1 VSEFWSNA
9 LLNSLVVTVGV
20 TLLSCVVGV
29 PLAWLMERTDLP
41 GARWLD
47 RLVSFPYVLPSYLL
61 AISWIVL
68 ANPAVGWLNLLA
80 QQLLGLE
87 KPFNIYGL
95 GGIIFIE
102 TTALMPIVYLSY
114 KAGLSQLSPSLEEA
128 ARLAGASPWQI
139 FLRITTPILK
149 NTLLAAL
156 ISIFLASLASFG
168 VPAMIG
174 GPGRVF
180 VLTTGLY
187 SLVKQGSLDS
197 LAQSFLIATY
207 MAGFALLFVLLTQRL
222 SSKKSSAM
230 GGATSRPS
238 LVGLGAWRYPLS
250 AFVWSFWLLF
260 VGMPLLAL
268 VLSSFQ
274 LNPGELSLSSFGLR
288 QWGYVLFD
296 LPDFRRAITNSLMVA
311 TLSALF
317 ILLLSLAVALSSWK
331 GHHSR
336 SRSRYFARTVDAL
349 SALAY
354 STPGTVLAL
363 ILLFLFAKL
372 PGLGLANTLTALVLA
387 CSIKYL
393 LLGIKTVEPAAFLV
407 HPSLVEAAR
416 LSGASAPQRVLLIWM
431 PLLKRALWAA
441 GILVFMPVLSELT
454 MSILLHGPGTET
466 LGVLLF
472 QLQEYADRTSAAV
485 IGTMLLASLFLF
497 DFIVRRKPTHES

>member
-222 SSKKSSAM
+222 SSKNPPQWAEPPV
-230 GGATSRPS
+230 APPS
-238 LVGLGAWRYPLS
+238 
-250 AFVWSFWLLF
+250 
-260 VGMPLLAL
+260 
-268 VLSSFQ
+268 
-274 LNPGELSLSSFGLR
+274 
-288 QWGYVLFD
+288 WG
-296 LPDFRRAITNSLMVA
+296 
-311 TLSALF
+311 
-317 ILLLSLAVALSSWK
+317 
-331 GHHSR
+331 
-336 SRSRYFARTVDAL
+336 
-349 SALAY
+349 
-354 STPGTVLAL
+354 
-363 ILLFLFAKL
+363 
-372 PGLGLANTLTALVLA
+372 
-387 CSIKYL
+387 
-393 LLGIKTVEPAAFLV
+393 
-407 HPSLVEAAR
+407 
-416 LSGASAPQRVLLIWM
+416 
-431 PLLKRALWAA
+431 
-441 GILVFMPVLSELT
+441 
-454 MSILLHGPGTET
+454 
-466 LGVLLF
+466 
-472 QLQEYADRTSAAV
+472 
-485 IGTMLLASLFLF
+485 
-497 DFIVRRKPTHES
+497 